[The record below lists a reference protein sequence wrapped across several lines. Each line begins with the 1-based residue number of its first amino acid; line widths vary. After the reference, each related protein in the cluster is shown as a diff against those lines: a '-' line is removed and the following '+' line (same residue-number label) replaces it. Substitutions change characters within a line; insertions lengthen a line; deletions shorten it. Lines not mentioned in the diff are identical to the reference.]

1 MADEDLN
8 DTVAPEQE
16 TQADAV
22 QEDAQD
28 NAQETA
34 TLLSNAE
41 DKPVAAPADWPEDWR
56 QKLAGDD
63 EKALKRFERYKSP
76 QALAQAFRSLEAKMS
91 SGDIKA
97 TLPADATEEQ
107 VAEYRK
113 ANGIPDKAEGYLDNL
128 PNGLVIGDEDKELA
142 LSYLERVHG
151 KNASPEIAHEA
162 LNWYYEV
169 QEQQIA
175 ERAEQDKAYRTEA
188 EDELRA
194 EWGSEYRANINSI
207 KAFLDS
213 APEGLSDLLSGARLS
228 DGTPLAVN
236 PQAMRW
242 LLGMASEANPA
253 GFVAPSNGASQI
265 DSVNSEIANIE
276 KMMREDRKSYD
287 KNPEIQKRYLALLEA
302 QDKLSSRAA

>member
-1 MADEDLN
+1 MTDQTV
-8 DTVAPEQE
+8 DTTAAEPVQTPDAAAPEAKAE
-16 TQADAV
+16 AKP
-22 QEDAQD
+22 ED
-28 NAQETA
+28 T
-34 TLLSNAE
+34 TLLTDPGE
-41 DKPVAAPADWPEDWR
+41 GKPGAADWPDDWR

-63 EKALKRFERYKSP
+63 EKAAKAIARFKSP
-76 QALAQAFRSLEAKMS
+76 QDLWKSFSDAQAKIRSGEV
-91 SGDIKA
+91 KA
-97 TLPADATEEQ
+97 TLPKDATEEQ
-107 VAEYRK
+107 IAEYRK
-113 ANGIPDKAEGYLDNL
+113 SNGIPDKAEGYLENL

-175 ERAEQDKAYRTEA
+175 ERSEQDKAYRTEA

-194 EWGSEYRANINSI
+194 EWGNEYRVNINSI

-242 LLGMASEANPA
+242 LLGMANEANPA